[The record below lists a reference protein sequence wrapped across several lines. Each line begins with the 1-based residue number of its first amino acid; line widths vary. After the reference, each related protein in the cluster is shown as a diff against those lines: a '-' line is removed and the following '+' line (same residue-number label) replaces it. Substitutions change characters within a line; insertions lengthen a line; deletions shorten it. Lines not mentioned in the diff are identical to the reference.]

1 MKCFLERIELIFR
14 GSIRAN
20 LELFVYCFSF
30 YRIYFRE
37 RMDENL
43 KRNL

>member
-1 MKCFLERIELIFR
+1 MKCFSERIELIF
-14 GSIRAN
+14 RAN